1 MEQLEDRVTSYNE
14 RQQLFTKED
23 HILVACSGGADSMA
37 LLSFL
42 HGQGVKVSAAH
53 VDHMLRG
60 EESRED
66 RRFVERTCREWG
78 IPCYSAA
85 IPIPAILAERGGN
98 KQQVCREERYRFFAE
113 TMHAAGAKKLAL
125 AHHEDDQLET
135 VLLAAV
141 RGRLSDGAKGMPIR
155 RPFASGELIRPFL
168 AVSKKEIISYLS
180 ERGTPY
186 REDPSNAEPVYTR
199 NRLRQQVIPLLEREN
214 ERLARQVTEFTEELQ
229 EQDRFFTQLAE
240 EKVHLFMQSERDGFS
255 VDVGK
260 FRQEALALQ
269 KRMVLILL
277 NYLYDMG
284 SVTFTKQLAEQVQ
297 QAMQHTDGTVFIH
310 LPKGGRAI
318 RSYGR
323 MRFTRQALP
332 GEDNE
337 HGQVLLGE
345 EWTVRGNRRFRMV
358 RLEEQEAG
366 PGDAWYFKASETAQ
380 VILRSRQP
388 GDRIELR
395 GMERPKKLA
404 RLMIDEK
411 VPLPEREEYPVVA
424 IDGGDILLVPGIRP
438 SVHLNRHKRPE
449 DNWALIEQLI

>member
-1 MEQLEDRVTSYNE
+1 
-14 RQQLFTKED
+14 
-23 HILVACSGGADSMA
+23 
-37 LLSFL
+37 
-42 HGQGVKVSAAH
+42 
-53 VDHMLRG
+53 
-60 EESRED
+60 
-66 RRFVERTCREWG
+66 
-78 IPCYSAA
+78 
-85 IPIPAILAERGGN
+85 
-98 KQQVCREERYRFFAE
+98 
-113 TMHAAGAKKLAL
+113 
-125 AHHEDDQLET
+125 
-135 VLLAAV
+135 
-141 RGRLSDGAKGMPIR
+141 
-155 RPFASGELIRPFL
+155 
-168 AVSKKEIISYLS
+168 
-180 ERGTPY
+180 
-186 REDPSNAEPVYTR
+186 
-199 NRLRQQVIPLLEREN
+199 
-214 ERLARQVTEFTEELQ
+214 
-229 EQDRFFTQLAE
+229 
-240 EKVHLFMQSERDGFS
+240 
-255 VDVGK
+255 
-260 FRQEALALQ
+260 
-269 KRMVLILL
+269 
-277 NYLYDMG
+277 
-284 SVTFTKQLAEQVQ
+284 
-297 QAMQHTDGTVFIH
+297 
-310 LPKGGRAI
+310 
-318 RSYGR
+318 